1 MTPEWRFAASK
12 YATAGIHLVNRE
24 KCSFARG
31 EMRKNEHPAEE
42 SDKANDRRLATGSK
56 EFTLLK
62 LKRLQILGFKSFCDR
77 TELKF
82 HGDGVA
88 AIIGPNGCGKSN
100 ISDAISW
107 VLGEQSAKTLRGAR
121 MEDVIFAGTRDRK
134 PTGMAE
140 VSLTLIDPEVY
151 AGADANAA
159 PEIDIQDEMPEPEA
173 HVTDDWDEAAIRAHN
188 AAETEQAVED
198 AQPGKMEEVEVPRSK
213 INTIAIAFP
222 DDEPIF
228 ALPAHTVSAPPA
240 NAPVGTAAPHVVL
253 KIRRRKFNQQ
263 QFRHGEIV
271 VTRRL
276 FRSGDSEY
284 LLNGK
289 LCRLRDIQELFMG
302 TGLGPESYALIEQG
316 RIGQILSSRPTD
328 RRAIL
333 EEAAGITKF
342 KTKKRLAEA
351 RLEDAKLNLNR
362 VNDIFEEVTRQM
374 NSLKR
379 QASKA
384 ERYARLR
391 EEMRAKLRVV
401 LASKFAALEQE
412 SAEIDTQLNVLADEM
427 RHRSEEVQQLE
438 GEHDERQ
445 QRGYSIEAE
454 LRENRDRIAQIAMEI
469 DRAHARRRHNEER
482 CAELLVRSASAE
494 AELAQAR
501 HRLTALEA
509 ERESNRQILESAA
522 ADLAAA
528 QSDLALCQQEAAA
541 AATGLAEI
549 ERQQEESRVMIFDIV
564 SSASRLRNQLA
575 QAEER
580 LAGADREARR
590 LDAEIQ
596 NANTQVEAFGGQ
608 RGQLALEFET
618 ITQKAAAISEEI
630 SQLRRLIE
638 AKKAEEVQR
647 KANLDVLRAE
657 YATALGKK
665 GSLEAVI
672 AEHGYSTE
680 SVRRLFQSGV
690 MQSGL
695 APVGV
700 LADFL
705 EVEPHYE
712 RVVEDF
718 LRDELNY
725 IVVKSWDAADEG
737 LRMLRTDV
745 DGRATFLVHPED
757 SQAKFSFVLDEAA
770 HAAPPAAQILP
781 LKNTIRVLDGFG
793 KSLEV
798 ILPKLRD
805 GYIVPESDVARGL
818 ALENPDAFFLSQ
830 AGECFHNVTV
840 TGGKQRSEG
849 PLSMKRELREVMR
862 QVEELERALRD
873 EETRVMTLGRE
884 IKELTSLLERLEGEK
899 RDAEHQAMTS
909 GHMLRQLESEM
920 ARVSERLNVA
930 QMELSRLAAE
940 RAEQEGILC
949 ARQSDIENFE
959 LKRLEIEQ
967 QMAAAQTT
975 LVVLRQRREESA
987 QTTSQ
992 HAARVATLEERHRS
1006 AAAVLQRIE
1015 GLFVEMDE
1023 RVHTLTSQIEG
1034 AAAEKLQRES
1044 ENAQL
1049 AQQVEEFEAERN
1061 ASQAREGL
1069 LQFESEQLRAR
1080 IAEIDESLK
1089 ASRALLDQARDRRGE
1104 LSAAAAK
1111 LQSDVQYMSETCL
1124 NELGMERAALMADT
1138 SLPIVTGDELAIED
1152 QMYRDMRAKLEG
1164 MGPVNMMALEE
1175 YKETAERHAFLET
1188 QRKDLISSIEN
1199 TTATIKEIDQI
1210 SRQKFEEAFHKI
1222 NENFQA
1228 TFKKLFGGG
1237 HAFMKLTDEENSAES
1252 GIDVVA
1258 SPPGKRLQSV
1268 LLLSGGEKALTALAL
1283 LVGIFQYAPSPFCIL
1298 DEVDAPL
1305 DEANVG
1311 RFTEL
1316 VKEMSVQTQFVLITH
1331 SKKTMS
1337 IAPVLYGVTMQE
1349 PGVSKLV
1356 SVRFGAQ

>member
-1 MTPEWRFAASK
+1 LEIPASREDGE
-12 YATAGIHLVNRE
+12 TWGSGFTGNR
-24 KCSFARG
+24 
-31 EMRKNEHPAEE
+31 P
-42 SDKANDRRLATGSK
+42 LATGVNA
-56 EFTLLK
+56 LLK
-62 LKRLQILGFKSFCDR
+62 LKKLQILGFKSFCDR

-82 HGDGVA
+82 HGDGIA

-100 ISDAISW
+100 ISDSISW
-107 VLGEQSAKTLRGAR
+107 VLGEQSAKTLRGSR

-159 PEIDIQDEMPEPEA
+159 TEIDIQDDLPGTESERGAPSLSRSLRQGGDVDVDESRIADE
-173 HVTDDWDEAAIRAHN
+173 WDEAAIRARA
-188 AAETEQAVED
+188 AAETEHAVED
-198 AQPGKMEEVEVPRSK
+198 AQPGKMEEVEIPRSK
-213 INTIAIAFP
+213 VNINSIAFP

-228 ALPAHTVSAPPA
+228 AMPAHNVTAPA
-240 NAPVGTAAPHVVL
+240 AGAPMGTAAPHVVL

-263 QFRHGEIV
+263 QFRQGEIV

-302 TGLGPESYALIEQG
+302 TGLGPESYAMIEQG

-351 RLEDAKLNLNR
+351 RLEDAKLNLAR

-401 LASKFAALEQE
+401 LASKFAAIEQE
-412 SAEIDTQLNVLADEM
+412 SAELDAQLNTLAEEM
-427 RHRSEEVQQLE
+427 QHRTAEVQQLE
-438 GEHDERQ
+438 SEHAERT
-445 QRGYSIEAE
+445 QRGYAIETE
-454 LRENRDRIAQIAMEI
+454 LRENRERISQIALEI
-469 DRAHARRRHNEER
+469 DRARARRRHNEER
-482 CAELLVRSASAE
+482 CAELLVRSASAD

-528 QSDLALCQQEAAA
+528 QSDLALCQQDAAA
-541 AATGLAEI
+541 AAASLAEI
-549 ERQQEESRVMIFDIV
+549 ERQQEESRVVIFDTV

-580 LAGADREARR
+580 LASVDREARR
-590 LDAEIQ
+590 LEAEIS
-596 NANTQVEAFGGQ
+596 NVNTQVEAFGGQ

-618 ITQKAAAISEEI
+618 ITQRAAGITEEI

-638 AKKAEEVQR
+638 KKKLEETQAKT
-647 KANLDVLRAE
+647 NLDVLRAE

-680 SVRRLFQSGV
+680 SVRRLFQSEV
-690 MQSGL
+690 MHSGF

-705 EVEPHYE
+705 EVEPKYE

-757 SQAKFSFVLDEAA
+757 AQAKFSFVLDEAA
-770 HAAPPAAQILP
+770 HSAPPAAQIVP
-781 LKNTIRVLDGFG
+781 LKHSIRVLNGFG
-793 KSLEV
+793 RSLEV
-798 ILPKLRD
+798 VLPKLRD
-805 GYIVPESDVARGL
+805 GYIVPESGVARGL

-830 AGECFHNVTV
+830 SGECFHNVTV
-840 TGGKQRSEG
+840 TGGKQRAEG
-849 PLSMKRELREVMR
+849 PLSMKRELREVLR
-862 QVEELERALRD
+862 QLEDLERGLRD
-873 EETRVMTLGRE
+873 EEMRVLTLGRE
-884 IKELTSLLERLEGEK
+884 IKELSSLLDRLEGEK
-899 RDAEHQAMTS
+899 REAEHQVMTS
-909 GHMLRQLESEM
+909 GHMLQQLDAEM
-920 ARVSERLNVA
+920 ARVSERRNVA
-930 QMELSRLAAE
+930 QLELRRLASE

-949 ARQSDIENFE
+949 ARQS
-959 LKRLEIEQ
+959 EIEVLEQ
-967 QMAAAQTT
+967 LRVELEQKIASGQEMLTA
-975 LVVLRQRREESA
+975 LRQRREESA

-1006 AAAVLQRIE
+1006 AAAVLRRIE
-1015 GLFVEMDE
+1015 ALFAEMDE
-1023 RVHTLTSQIEG
+1023 RIHALESQIEG
-1034 AAAEKLQRES
+1034 AAAEKIQRES
-1044 ENAQL
+1044 ENEQL
-1049 AQQVEEFEAERN
+1049 AEQAADLDAERN
-1061 ASQAREGL
+1061 AAQTREGL
-1069 LQFESEQLRAR
+1069 LQFETEQLRAR
-1080 IAEIDESLK
+1080 LTEIDDLLRN
-1089 ASRALLDQARDRRGE
+1089 SRMLLDQARDRRGE
-1104 LSAAAAK
+1104 LSAAGAK
-1111 LQSDVQYMSETCL
+1111 LQSDAQYMSETCL
-1124 NELGMERAALMADT
+1124 NELGLERAALLSDAT
-1138 SLPIVTGDELAIED
+1138 LPIVAGDELAAED
-1152 QMYRDMRAKLEG
+1152 QLYREMRARLEA

-1175 YKETAERHAFLET
+1175 YKETAERHAFLDA
-1188 QRKDLISSIEN
+1188 QRKDLIASIEN

-1210 SRQKFEEAFHKI
+1210 SRQKFEEAFAKI

-1283 LVGIFQYAPSPFCIL
+1283 LVGIFQFAPSPFCIL

-1305 DEANVG
+1305 DEANIG

-1356 SVRFGAQ
+1356 SVRFGTQ

>member
-1 MTPEWRFAASK
+1 
-12 YATAGIHLVNRE
+12 
-24 KCSFARG
+24 
-31 EMRKNEHPAEE
+31 
-42 SDKANDRRLATGSK
+42 
-56 EFTLLK
+56 LLK

-107 VLGEQSAKTLRGAR
+107 VLGEQSAKTLRGSR

-151 AGADANAA
+151 GGADANAA
-159 PEIDIQDEMPEPEA
+159 TEIDIQDDMPEASEGT
-173 HVTDDWDEAAIRAHN
+173 VTDDWDEASIRAR
-188 AAETEQAVED
+188 AAEDTERAVED
-198 AQPGKMEEVEVPRSK
+198 AQPGRMEEVEIPRSK
-213 INTIAIAFP
+213 IQTIAIAFP

-228 ALPAHTVSAPPA
+228 ALPVHNVTAPPSEA
-240 NAPVGTAAPHVVL
+240 AVGTAAPHVVL

-263 QFRHGEIV
+263 QFRAGEIV

-351 RLEDAKLNLNR
+351 RLEEAKLNLSR

-374 NSLKR
+374 YSLKR

-391 EEMRAKLRVV
+391 EEMRAKLRLV
-401 LASKFAALEQE
+401 LASKFAAIENE
-412 SAEIDTQLNVLADEM
+412 SAELDAQLNTLAEEM
-427 RHRSEEVQQLE
+427 QHRTAEVQLLE
-438 GEHDERQ
+438 TEHSERM
-445 QRGYSIEAE
+445 QRGYAIETE
-454 LRENRDRIAQIAMEI
+454 LRENRERISQIALEI

-482 CAELLVRSASAE
+482 CAELLARSASAE
-494 AELAQAR
+494 AELGQAR
-501 HRLTALEA
+501 QRLTALEA
-509 ERESNRQILESAA
+509 EQEANRQILESAA

-528 QSDLALCQQEAAA
+528 QMDFALCQQEAVSAA
-541 AATGLAEI
+541 ASLAEI
-549 ERQQEESRVMIFDIV
+549 ERQQEESRVAIFDTV
-564 SSASRLRNQLA
+564 SSSSRLRNQLA

-580 LAGADREARR
+580 LAGVDREARR
-590 LDAEIQ
+590 LEAEIGS
-596 NANTQVEAFGGQ
+596 ANNQVEAFGGQ
-608 RGQLALEFET
+608 RGQLALEFESVSQRVSG
-618 ITQKAAAISEEI
+618 ITEEI

-638 AKKAEEVQR
+638 SKKLEETR
-647 KANLDVLRAE
+647 AKANLDQLRAE

-680 SVRRLFQSGV
+680 SVRRLFQSGA
-690 MQSGL
+690 MQGGL

-705 EVEPHYE
+705 EVEPRFE

-737 LRMLRTDV
+737 LRVLRSDV

-757 SQAKFSFVLDEAA
+757 AQAKFSFVLDEAA
-770 HAAPPAAQILP
+770 HSAPPAAQIVP
-781 LKNTIRVLDGFG
+781 LKHTIRVLDGFG

-805 GYIVPESDVARGL
+805 GYIVPEANVARGL
-818 ALENPDAFFLSQ
+818 ALENPDAFFLSR

-849 PLSMKRELREVMR
+849 PLSMKRELREVLR
-862 QVEELERALRD
+862 QVEEIERALRE
-873 EETRVMTLGRE
+873 EETRVLTLGHE
-884 IKELTSLLERLEGEK
+884 IKDLTSLLDRLESEK
-899 RDAEHQAMTS
+899 REAEHQAMTS
-909 GHMLRQLESEM
+909 GHMLQQLDSEM
-920 ARVSERLNVA
+920 ARVSERLQVS
-930 QMELSRLAAE
+930 QLELRRLASD
-940 RAEQEGILC
+940 RAEQEAILC
-949 ARQSDIENFE
+949 AKQS
-959 LKRLEIEQ
+959 EIELVELRRAELEQ
-967 QMAAAQTT
+967 QIAAAQESLTA
-975 LVVLRQRREESA
+975 LRERREQAA

-1006 AAAVLQRIE
+1006 AAGVLQRIE
-1015 GLFVEMDE
+1015 GLFAEMRE
-1023 RVHTLTSQIEG
+1023 RVHALSSQIEA
-1034 AAAEKLQRES
+1034 AAAEKLQRET
-1044 ENAQL
+1044 ENEQL
-1049 AQQVEEFEAERN
+1049 AQQAADLDAERN
-1061 ASQAREGL
+1061 AAQTREGL
-1069 LQFESEQLRAR
+1069 LQFETEQLRAHL
-1080 IAEIDESLK
+1080 AEIDEQLRS
-1089 ASRALLDQARDRRGE
+1089 SRLLLDQARDCRGE
-1104 LSAAAAK
+1104 LSATAAK
-1111 LQSDVQYMSETCL
+1111 LQSDAQYISETCL
-1124 NELGMERAALMADT
+1124 NELGIERDVLMADT
-1138 SLPIVTGDELAIED
+1138 SLAPVIGEQLAAED
-1152 QMYRDMRAKLEG
+1152 QLYREMRSKLEA

-1175 YKETAERHAFLET
+1175 YKETAERHGFLET

-1199 TTATIKEIDQI
+1199 TTATIREIDLI
-1210 SRQKFEEAFHKI
+1210 SRQKFEEAFAKI

-1237 HAFMKLTDEENSAES
+1237 HALMKLTDEENSAES

>member
-1 MTPEWRFAASK
+1 
-12 YATAGIHLVNRE
+12 L
-24 KCSFARG
+24 
-31 EMRKNEHPAEE
+31 
-42 SDKANDRRLATGSK
+42 
-56 EFTLLK
+56 TLLK
-62 LKRLQILGFKSFCDR
+62 LKKLQILGFKSFCDR

-82 HGDGVA
+82 QGDGVA

-100 ISDAISW
+100 ISDSISW

-151 AGADANAA
+151 GGTDANAA
-159 PEIDIQDEMPEPEA
+159 PEIEIQDELPESGEGHLA
-173 HVTDDWDEAAIRAHN
+173 DDWDEASIRSR
-188 AAETEQAVED
+188 AAADTDRAVED
-198 AQPGKMEEVEVPRSK
+198 AQPGKTEEIEIPRSK
-213 INTIAIAFP
+213 VNIHAIAFP
-222 DDEPIF
+222 DDEPMF
-228 ALPAHTVSAPPA
+228 AMPVHNLKAPAPGAVL
-240 NAPVGTAAPHVVL
+240 GTPAPHVVL
-253 KIRRRKFNQQ
+253 KIRRRKFNPQ
-263 QFRHGEIV
+263 QFYRGEIV

-351 RLEDAKLNLNR
+351 RLEDAKLNLSR
-362 VNDIFEEVTRQM
+362 INDIFDEVTRQM

-391 EEMRAKLRVV
+391 DEMRAKLRVV
-401 LASKFAALEQE
+401 LASRFRAMEQE
-412 SAEIDTQLNVLADEM
+412 SAELDTQLNALAEEM
-427 RHRSEEVQQLE
+427 QQRTGEVQQLE
-438 GEHDERQ
+438 AEHGERQ

-454 LRENRDRIAQIAMEI
+454 LRENRDRINQIALEL
-469 DRAHARRRHNEER
+469 DRAQARRKHNEER
-482 CAELLVRSASAE
+482 CAELVVRSVAAQ
-494 AELAQAR
+494 AELAQACDR
-501 HRLTALEA
+501 RTALEV

-522 ADLAAA
+522 ADFAAA

-541 AATGLAEI
+541 AAASLAEI
-549 ERQQEESRVMIFDIV
+549 ERQQEESRVLVFDTV
-564 SSASRLRNQLA
+564 SAASRLRNQLA

-580 LAGADREARR
+580 LAGVDRESRR
-590 LDAEIQ
+590 LESEISS
-596 NANTQVEAFGGQ
+596 ATTQVESFGGQ
-608 RGQLALEFET
+608 RGQIALEFET
-618 ITQKAAAISEEI
+618 ITQRASGISEEI
-630 SQLRRLIE
+630 GQVRRLIE
-638 AKKAEEVQR
+638 SKKLEETGAKAK
-647 KANLDVLRAE
+647 LDVLRAE

-705 EVEPHYE
+705 EVEPKYE

-725 IVVKSWDAADEG
+725 VVVKSWDAADEG

-757 SQAKFSFVLDEAA
+757 AQAKFSFVLDEAA
-770 HAAPPAAQILP
+770 HLAPPAPHLVP
-781 LKNTIRVLDGFG
+781 LKHSIRVLNGFG
-793 KSLEV
+793 RSLEV

-805 GYIVPESDVARGL
+805 GYIVPQAGAARSL
-818 ALENPDAFFLSQ
+818 ALENPNAFFLSPS
-830 AGECFHNVTV
+830 GECFHNVTV

-849 PLSMKRELREVMR
+849 PLSMKRELRDVLR
-862 QVEELERALRD
+862 LLEDGERGLRE
-873 EETRVMTLGRE
+873 EETRVLTLGRE
-884 IKELTSLLERLEGEK
+884 IKDLSSLLDRLEGE
-899 RDAEHQAMTS
+899 RRETEHQVMTS
-909 GHMLRQLESEM
+909 GHMLQQLDSEM
-920 ARVSERLNVA
+920 ARVRERLDVA
-930 QMELSRLAAE
+930 QMELHRLASD

-949 ARQSDIENFE
+949 ARQSDIEVLE
-959 LKRLEIEQ
+959 LRRAELERQIASAQE
-967 QMAAAQTT
+967 MLAA
-975 LVVLRQRREESA
+975 LRQRREASA
-987 QTTSQ
+987 QRTSQ
-992 HAARVATLEERHRS
+992 HAARVATLEERHRA

-1015 GLFVEMDE
+1015 SLFTDMGE
-1023 RVHTLTSQIEG
+1023 RVAALEAQIAG
-1034 AAAEKLQRES
+1034 AAAEKLQREL
-1044 ENAQL
+1044 ENERL
-1049 AQQVEEFEAERN
+1049 AEQAGDLEAERN
-1061 ASQAREGL
+1061 AAQAREGL
-1069 LQFESEQLRAR
+1069 LEFETEQLRAR
-1080 IAEIDESLK
+1080 LAEIEEMLRN
-1089 ASRALLDQARDRRGE
+1089 SRTLLDQARDRRGE
-1104 LSAAAAK
+1104 LSAASAK
-1111 LQSDVQYMSETCL
+1111 LKSDAQHMSETCL
-1124 NELGMERAALMADT
+1124 NELGVEPLALVSDPE
-1138 SLPIVTGDELAIED
+1138 LPIVAGEELAEQD
-1152 QMYRDMRAKLEG
+1152 QIYRELRSKLEA

-1175 YKETAERHAFLET
+1175 YKEIAERHVFLET
-1188 QRKDLISSIEN
+1188 QRKDLVASIEN
-1199 TTATIKEIDQI
+1199 TTATIREIDAI
-1210 SRQKFEEAFHKI
+1210 SRQKFEEAFTKI

-1283 LVGIFQYAPSPFCIL
+1283 LVGIFQFAPSPFCIL

-1305 DEANVG
+1305 DEANIG
-1311 RFTEL
+1311 RFTDL
-1316 VKEMSVQTQFVLITH
+1316 VKEMSLQTQFVLITH

-1356 SVRFGAQ
+1356 SVRFGA